1 MSREEQSRKCMLHIW
16 RALRHAEQTMLKR
29 GEWACMKERFLN
41 IGI

>member
-1 MSREEQSRKCMLHIW
+1 MSREEQSRKCTPRIW
-16 RALRHAEQTMLKR
+16 RVLRYAEQTMLKR